1 MSNQTTDNNKRIVK
15 NALLLYFR
23 MLFFMV
29 VSLYASWGNDDV

>member
-1 MSNQTTDNNKRIVK
+1 MSTQTSDNNKQIVK

-29 VSLYASWGNDDV
+29 VLVYASWGNDDV